1 MERIPVFLN
10 DTSQQVRNV
19 SNRFGRWIQIKTG
32 VGRRK
37 SPQHQSEHAYFVA
50 IFFCI
55 IVIWKMVAGWLLT
68 QI

>member
-1 MERIPVFLN
+1 MERISVFLN

-50 IFFCI
+50 IFFFI
-55 IVIWKMVAGWLLT
+55 IVILKMVAG
-68 QI
+68 